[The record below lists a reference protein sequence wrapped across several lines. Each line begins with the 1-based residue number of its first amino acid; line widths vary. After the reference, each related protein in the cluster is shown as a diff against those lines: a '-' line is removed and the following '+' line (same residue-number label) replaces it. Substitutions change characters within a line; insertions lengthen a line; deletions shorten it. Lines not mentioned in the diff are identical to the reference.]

1 MTKAPNKSKGP
12 RPKHIPQRTCI
23 ACRRVDPKRAL
34 VRVVRDAEG
43 RVAIDTTGKRAGRG
57 AYLCHTPACWD
68 LAIRRRG
75 LERALRI
82 DSLPVEDRTA
92 LERYAESLDPAE
104 LDASVS
110 SEI

>member
-1 MTKAPNKSKGP
+1 MTKAPNTSKGP

-23 ACRRVDPKRAL
+23 ACRKVDPKRAL

-82 DSLPVEDRTA
+82 DALHADDRA
-92 LERYAESLDPAE
+92 MLERFVESLEPA
-104 LDASVS
+104 LPDS
-110 SEI
+110 SHSIEI